1 MVSRKLG
8 ATVVIPI
15 HWTIN
20 LVLKMPAMPVRN
32 QAVDWLEYSISS
44 ASLFTEWVA
53 KELFVFVRDYI
64 N

>member
-1 MVSRKLG
+1 MDSRKLG

-15 HWTIN
+15 HWTM
-20 LVLKMPAMPVRN
+20 VLKMPAMPVRN

-44 ASLFTEWVA
+44 ASLFAEWVA
-53 KELFVFVRDYI
+53 RELFVFVRDYI